1 MGKNGAA
8 AVFLSLL
15 MLSGCFGSS
24 DSNEDIEEKETMAVA
39 YTIEAS
45 WDQETIT
52 GELGEISELN
62 ILLETTGEGSYTIEH
77 SITHSSLIEN
87 AIEWS
92 VTKKST
98 LISVLLLPSIPGTYL
113 LEIKILPSEGE
124 LITMT
129 NTVEVLT
136 PDEGTTSLIVPQY
149 IVAESTML
157 FIEGSILHQSIES
170 CYAHILIPEE
180 GFTPE
185 PYTLS
190 VQDDGTFTHILS
202 ELELRTESFIVT
214 TYAQCG
220 VYTISEYY
228 GNTTIIIEANNDVDG
243 DGILDDVDL
252 CPDGIGEADGW
263 ASNQQN
269 DIDHTRCHGWL
280 CFDHWLDQH
289 AKQRSR

>member
-77 SITHSSLIEN
+77 SITHSSLIED

-98 LISVLLLPSIPGTYL
+98 LISVLLLPGIPGTYPVSYTHL
-113 LEIKILPSEGE
+113 TLP
-124 LITMT
+124 T
-129 NTVEVLT
+129 T
-136 PDEGTTSLIVPQY
+136 PYV
-149 IVAESTML
+149 
-157 FIEGSILHQSIES
+157 
-170 CYAHILIPEE
+170 
-180 GFTPE
+180 
-185 PYTLS
+185 
-190 VQDDGTFTHILS
+190 
-202 ELELRTESFIVT
+202 
-214 TYAQCG
+214 
-220 VYTISEYY
+220 
-228 GNTTIIIEANNDVDG
+228 
-243 DGILDDVDL
+243 
-252 CPDGIGEADGW
+252 
-263 ASNQQN
+263 
-269 DIDHTRCHGWL
+269 
-280 CFDHWLDQH
+280 
-289 AKQRSR
+289 